1 MKIVVHDTNTELR
14 EKVRLGFKLTTENKE
29 NGWYKYNGTEG
40 EIFGNFNQSYNEQV
54 MKCLSDESIQYFR
67 GQHFVKM
74 DSPLNPGEKVV
85 CCQDKECPDKPV
97 DKKQTFIFCPECSK
111 DTYNFTICLQ
121 HASEYE
127 DAEAMIEE
135 EKRLDQLKNEQWDK
149 DKATKLKVMILFLVL
164 DESDDGYVQVD
175 EWMELYKCIVL
186 KKPDPK
192 KKAKE

>member
-1 MKIVVHDTNTELR
+1 
-14 EKVRLGFKLTTENKE
+14 
-29 NGWYKYNGTEG
+29 
-40 EIFGNFNQSYNEQV
+40 
-54 MKCLSDESIQYFR
+54 
-67 GQHFVKM
+67 
-74 DSPLNPGEKVV
+74 
-85 CCQDKECPDKPV
+85 
-97 DKKQTFIFCPECSK
+97 
-111 DTYNFTICLQ
+111 
-121 HASEYE
+121 
-127 DAEAMIEE
+127 MIEE